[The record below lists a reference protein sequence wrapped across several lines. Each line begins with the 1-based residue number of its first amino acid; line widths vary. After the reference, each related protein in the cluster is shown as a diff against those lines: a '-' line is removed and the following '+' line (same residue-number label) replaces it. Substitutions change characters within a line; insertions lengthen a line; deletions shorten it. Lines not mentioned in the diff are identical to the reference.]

1 MLSVMHPSQNSTRDP
16 TPAPCS
22 ALQRSFL
29 RLVRRFQ
36 RQYSLHMRSESK
48 HSTGKTAEKQPRGL
62 SQGAG
67 DGKAVRAHA
76 AVTSSVSKPEF
87 KKHIHT
93 NAIST
98 KPDESASSASGAVLS
113 RRQIKNLA
121 KRRKKEAAA
130 ACAAGHA
137 ASVTSSSLT
146 PNSSDHAS
154 SSGGNAPA
162 STKAKKAPLDPGKKA
177 EVNCNWQALKKAL
190 VSGGPVITRSG
201 AMPNQRLQ
209 LSLLQLCFAAD
220 SLLQPHFHASE
231 CCLKAQLHRCVSF
244 AQRCPDTRRRRRSR
258 SGTRRRSV
266 CQHQQHRCSGLRNG
280 RRFFLLSPTVTSSVS
295 LTFASSC
302 RRWAGRRKVCAGTRR
317 HRRLER
323 RRDARHVC

>member
-1 MLSVMHPSQNSTRDP
+1 MRQPIDGSCPCQARGTLDP
-16 TPAPCS
+16 VITARVYWLYIGNTICIFIDTFCS
-22 ALQRSFL
+22 ACKSKQARDGPQHGLLQRSFL
-29 RLVRRFQ
+29 RLVKRSWS
-36 RQYSLHMRSESK
+36 QYLLQMKSESK

-93 NAIST
+93 NATST

-130 ACAAGHA
+130 AASAAGNA
-137 ASVTSSSLT
+137 ASATSSSLT

-162 STKAKKAPLDPGKKA
+162 SAKAKKAPLDPGKKA

-201 AMPNQRLQ
+201 AMPKP
-209 LSLLQLCFAAD
+209 STV
-220 SLLQPHFHASE
+220 AS
-231 CCLKAQLHRCVSF
+231 AVMF
-244 AQRCPDTRRRRRSR
+244 
-258 SGTRRRSV
+258 
-266 CQHQQHRCSGLRNG
+266 CS
-280 RRFFLLSPTVTSSVS
+280 
-295 LTFASSC
+295 
-302 RRWAGRRKVCAGTRR
+302 
-317 HRRLER
+317 
-323 RRDARHVC
+323 